1 MIYIFS
7 IFYILFSIF
16 VLHLTIP
23 IYIEIIKYRNK
34 DEKIC
39 ITILF
44 ITVIIVIITVLNLN
58 IKGMIDLISKYII

>member
-23 IYIEIIKYRNK
+23 KYIEIIKYRNK

-44 ITVIIVIITVLNLN
+44 IAVIIVITAVLILS
-58 IKGMIDLISKYII
+58 IKGIIIG

>member
-16 VLHLTIP
+16 MLYQTIP
-23 IYIEIIKYRNK
+23 TYIEIIKYRNK

-44 ITVIIVIITVLNLN
+44 IVAIIVIIAVLNLT
-58 IKGMIDLISKYII
+58 IEGMIIG

>member
-16 VLHLTIP
+16 VLYQTIP
-23 IYIEIIKYRNK
+23 TYIEIIKYRNK

-44 ITVIIVIITVLNLN
+44 IAVIIVIIAVLNLS
-58 IKGMIDLISKYII
+58 IKGMIMG

>member
-16 VLHLTIP
+16 MLYRTIP
-23 IYIEIIKYRNK
+23 TYIEIIKYRNK

-44 ITVIIVIITVLNLN
+44 IAVIVVIIAVLNLS
-58 IKGMIDLISKYII
+58 IKGMIIG

>member
-7 IFYILFSIF
+7 IFYFLFSIF
-16 VLHLTIP
+16 MLYLTIP
-23 IYIEIIKYRNK
+23 TYFEIIFKNRNK

-44 ITVIIVIITVLNLN
+44 IMVIIVIIAVLNLS
-58 IKGMIDLISKYII
+58 IKGMIIG

>member
-23 IYIEIIKYRNK
+23 NYIEIIKYRNK

-44 ITVIIVIITVLNLN
+44 IAVIIVIIVVLNLS
-58 IKGMIDLISKYII
+58 IKGMIIG

>member
-16 VLHLTIP
+16 VLRLTIP
-23 IYIEIIKYRNK
+23 NYIEIIKYRNK
-34 DEKIC
+34 DEKIY

-44 ITVIIVIITVLNLN
+44 IAVIIVIIAVLNLS
-58 IKGMIDLISKYII
+58 IEGMIGLI

>member
-7 IFYILFSIF
+7 IFYFLFSIF
-16 VLHLTIP
+16 MLHITVP
-23 IYIEIIKYRNK
+23 IYFDIIFKNRNK

-44 ITVIIVIITVLNLN
+44 IIVIMVIVAALSLS
-58 IKGMIDLISKYII
+58 IKGMIIG

>member
-16 VLHLTIP
+16 VLYLTIP
-23 IYIEIIKYRNK
+23 NYIEIIKYRNK

-44 ITVIIVIITVLNLN
+44 IAVIIVIIAVLTLS
-58 IKGMIDLISKYII
+58 IKGIIID

>member
-23 IYIEIIKYRNK
+23 KYIEIIKYRNK

-44 ITVIIVIITVLNLN
+44 IAVIIVIIAVLNLS
-58 IKGMIDLISKYII
+58 IKGMIMG

>member
-23 IYIEIIKYRNK
+23 NYIEIIKYRNK

-39 ITILF
+39 ITILL
-44 ITVIIVIITVLNLN
+44 IAVIIVIIAVLNLS
-58 IKGMIDLISKYII
+58 IKGMIIG

>member
-7 IFYILFSIF
+7 IFYFLFSIF
-16 VLHLTIP
+16 MFHITIP
-23 IYIEIIKYRNK
+23 IYIKVIFKGRNK

-44 ITVIIVIITVLNLN
+44 IVVVIVIIAASNLS
-58 IKGMIDLISKYII
+58 IKGMIMG

>member
-1 MIYIFS
+1 M
-7 IFYILFSIF
+7 
-16 VLHLTIP
+16 LHLIIP

-44 ITVIIVIITVLNLN
+44 IVMIIIIIAALNLS
-58 IKGMIDLISKYII
+58 IEGMITD

>member
-16 VLHLTIP
+16 MLYQTIP
-23 IYIEIIKYRNK
+23 TYIEIIKYRNK

-44 ITVIIVIITVLNLN
+44 IAVIIVIIAVLNLS
-58 IKGMIDLISKYII
+58 IKGMITG

>member
-23 IYIEIIKYRNK
+23 NYIEIIKYRNK

-44 ITVIIVIITVLNLN
+44 IAVIIVIIAVLNLS
-58 IKGMIDLISKYII
+58 IKGMIIS

>member
-23 IYIEIIKYRNK
+23 TYIEIIKYRNK

-44 ITVIIVIITVLNLN
+44 IAVIVIIITVLNLS
-58 IKGMIDLISKYII
+58 IKGMIIG

>member
-7 IFYILFSIF
+7 IFYFLFSIF
-16 VLHLTIP
+16 MLHITVP
-23 IYIEIIKYRNK
+23 IYFDIIFKNRNK

-44 ITVIIVIITVLNLN
+44 IIVIMVIIAVLNLS
-58 IKGMIDLISKYII
+58 IKGMIID

>member
-23 IYIEIIKYRNK
+23 NYIEIIKYRNK

-44 ITVIIVIITVLNLN
+44 IAVIIVIIAVLNLS
-58 IKGMIDLISKYII
+58 IEGMIIG

>member
-16 VLHLTIP
+16 ILYQTIP
-23 IYIEIIKYRNK
+23 TYIEIIKYGNK
-34 DEKIC
+34 DEKIG

-44 ITVIIVIITVLNLN
+44 IVVIIVIIAVLNLS
-58 IKGMIDLISKYII
+58 IKGMIIG

>member
-16 VLHLTIP
+16 MLYQTIP
-23 IYIEIIKYRNK
+23 TYIEIIKYRNK

-44 ITVIIVIITVLNLN
+44 IAAIIVIIVVLNLT
-58 IKGMIDLISKYII
+58 IEGMIIG

>member
-23 IYIEIIKYRNK
+23 NYIEIIKYRNK

-44 ITVIIVIITVLNLN
+44 IAVIIVIIAVLNLS
-58 IKGMIDLISKYII
+58 IKGMIGLI

>member
-16 VLHLTIP
+16 MLYQTIP
-23 IYIEIIKYRNK
+23 TYIEIIKYRNK

-44 ITVIIVIITVLNLN
+44 IVVIIVIIAALNLG
-58 IKGMIDLISKYII
+58 IRGMIIG

>member
-23 IYIEIIKYRNK
+23 NYIEIIKYRNK

-44 ITVIIVIITVLNLN
+44 IAVIIVIITVLNLN
-58 IKGMIDLISKYII
+58 IKGMIIG

>member
-16 VLHLTIP
+16 MLYQTIP
-23 IYIEIIKYRNK
+23 TYIEIIKYRNK

-44 ITVIIVIITVLNLN
+44 IAVIIVIIAVLNLS
-58 IKGMIDLISKYII
+58 IKGMIIG

>member
-1 MIYIFS
+1 MQMIYIFS

-23 IYIEIIKYRNK
+23 NYIEIIKYRNK

-44 ITVIIVIITVLNLN
+44 ITAIIVIITVLNLS
-58 IKGMIDLISKYII
+58 IKGMIIG

>member
-16 VLHLTIP
+16 MLYRTIP
-23 IYIEIIKYRNK
+23 TYIDITKYRDK

-44 ITVIIVIITVLNLN
+44 IAVIIVIIAVLNLS
-58 IKGMIDLISKYII
+58 IKGMIID

>member
-23 IYIEIIKYRNK
+23 NYIEIIKYRNK

-44 ITVIIVIITVLNLN
+44 IAVIIVIIAVLNLS
-58 IKGMIDLISKYII
+58 IKGMIIG

>member
-1 MIYIFS
+1 MRMIYIFS

-16 VLHLTIP
+16 VLYQTIP
-23 IYIEIIKYRNK
+23 TYIEIIKYRNK

-44 ITVIIVIITVLNLN
+44 IAVIIVIIAVLNLS
-58 IKGMIDLISKYII
+58 IKGMIMG

>member
-16 VLHLTIP
+16 ILYQTIP
-23 IYIEIIKYRNK
+23 TYIEIIKYRNK

-44 ITVIIVIITVLNLN
+44 IAVIIVIIAVLNLS
-58 IKGMIDLISKYII
+58 IKGMIIG

>member
-7 IFYILFSIF
+7 IFYFLFSIF
-16 VLHLTIP
+16 ILHITVP
-23 IYIEIIKYRNK
+23 IYFEIIFKNGNK

-44 ITVIIVIITVLNLN
+44 IAAIIVIIAVLNLS
-58 IKGMIDLISKYII
+58 IKEMIVG

>member
-7 IFYILFSIF
+7 IFYFLFSIF
-16 VLHLTIP
+16 ILHITVP
-23 IYIEIIKYRNK
+23 IYFEIIFKNKNK

-44 ITVIIVIITVLNLN
+44 IVVIIVIIAALNLS
-58 IKGMIDLISKYII
+58 IKGMIMG

>member
-23 IYIEIIKYRNK
+23 NYIEIIKYRNK

-44 ITVIIVIITVLNLN
+44 IAVIIVIITVLNLS
-58 IKGMIDLISKYII
+58 IKGIIIG

>member
-16 VLHLTIP
+16 MLYQTIP
-23 IYIEIIKYRNK
+23 TYIEIIKYRNK

-44 ITVIIVIITVLNLN
+44 IAAIIVIIAVLNLT
-58 IKGMIDLISKYII
+58 IEGMIIG

>member
-23 IYIEIIKYRNK
+23 NYIEIIKYRNK

-44 ITVIIVIITVLNLN
+44 IAVIIVIIAVLALS
-58 IKGMIDLISKYII
+58 IKGMIIG

>member
-7 IFYILFSIF
+7 IFYILFSVF

-23 IYIEIIKYRNK
+23 NYIEIIKYRNK

-44 ITVIIVIITVLNLN
+44 IAVIIVIIAVLNLS
-58 IKGMIDLISKYII
+58 IKGMIID

>member
-7 IFYILFSIF
+7 IFYFLFSIF
-16 VLHLTIP
+16 MLHITIP
-23 IYIEIIKYRNK
+23 IYIKVIFKSRNK

-44 ITVIIVIITVLNLN
+44 IVVIIVIIAALNLS
-58 IKGMIDLISKYII
+58 IKGMIMG